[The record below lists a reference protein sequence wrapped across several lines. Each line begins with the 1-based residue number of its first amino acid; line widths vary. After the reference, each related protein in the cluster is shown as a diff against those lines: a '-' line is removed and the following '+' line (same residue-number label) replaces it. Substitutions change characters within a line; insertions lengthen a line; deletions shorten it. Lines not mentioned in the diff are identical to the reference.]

1 MSSSKSSPD
10 PKTALASKLLCKA
23 AEQLGQMG
31 FWKWSTRAEELVWS
45 DNTFRLLGYEPG
57 EVEPTHERAF
67 ERVHPADVERVRDQH
82 RSVRDGE
89 ALSPLEYRIV
99 RPDGAIRHLC
109 ATTVA
114 EEREPRDTDRRI
126 VGVVRDVTEQRCAE
140 RAVAVQ
146 RAASMALA
154 MWASFRPG
162 AERLLR
168 ELAEALAMEA
178 GALWLPQGRVLR
190 VQVFWSAAGP
200 EVQMRERILS
210 GLEVAKGVG
219 LAGRAWQSRQ
229 PAAPARARPGE
240 GFSERHVSDLGGVS
254 PAIALPAVADDDVL
268 AVLVVYA
275 SEPFTPGER
284 LMEALAE
291 VGSQLGTFLAR
302 RRGALRPSRLTRREL
317 EVLQLAA
324 LGLEGN
330 EIQSRLLLSRSTV
343 KTHFEHIYAKLGVS
357 NRVAAVA
364 TALREGLIE

>member
-1 MSSSKSSPD
+1 MSSSRSTHD
-10 PKTALASKLLCKA
+10 PVTALASKALWKA

-31 FWKWSTRAEELVWS
+31 FWKWRTHADELVWS

-57 EVEPTHERAF
+57 EVEPTPERAF
-67 ERVHPADVERVRDQH
+67 ERVHPNDLERVQDRH

-89 ALSPLEYRIV
+89 ALSPLEYRVV
-99 RPDGAIRHLC
+99 RPDGAIRHLY
-109 ATTVA
+109 ATTVV
-114 EEREPRDTDRRI
+114 EEREPLDADRRI
-126 VGVVRDVTEQRCAE
+126 VGVVRDVTDQRCAE

-146 RAASMALA
+146 RAASRALA

-178 GALWLPQGRVLR
+178 GAIWLPHGRVLT
-190 VQVFWSAAGP
+190 VQAFWSAAST
-200 EVQMRERILS
+200 EIQVRERALS
-210 GLEVAKGVG
+210 GLQVLKGVG
-219 LAGRAWQSRQ
+219 LAGRAWQSRR
-229 PAAPARARPGE
+229 PVAPVKPRPGE
-240 GFSERHVSDLGGVS
+240 GFSGRHIGDMGGLS

-284 LMEALAE
+284 LMEALAD

-302 RRGALRPSRLTRREL
+302 RRGTLSPSRLTRREL

-324 LGLEGN
+324 HGLATH
-330 EIQSRLLLSRSTV
+330 EIQSKLLLRHSTV

-364 TALREGLIE
+364 TALREGLID